1 MSENLPGK
9 KSDTS
14 IGNMN
19 SVAKFTEVKN
29 ATDTPEEEKITMVKI
44 FRCKPKIWKI

>member
-14 IGNMN
+14 VGDMN

-29 ATDTPEEEKITMVKI
+29 ATDTPEEEKIYHGKN
-44 FRCKPKIWKI
+44 FPP